1 MRLRHCV
8 AWCVLQEWKNTYFKA
23 STALQFRERKLE
35 DAAQLIENNL
45 TLLGATAIED
55 KLQDEVRG
63 ENTCS
68 CCCIT
73 ISEVVE
79 SFKIKTLDKALK
91 SIVFTRL

>member
-1 MRLRHCV
+1 MVTVLQLSLMCCLLTNTLNLELRSFSVNHEPKVLCL
-8 AWCVLQEWKNTYFKA
+8 LQEWKNTYFKA

-63 ENTCS
+63 
-68 CCCIT
+68 
-73 ISEVVE
+73 V
-79 SFKIKTLDKALK
+79 
-91 SIVFTRL
+91 